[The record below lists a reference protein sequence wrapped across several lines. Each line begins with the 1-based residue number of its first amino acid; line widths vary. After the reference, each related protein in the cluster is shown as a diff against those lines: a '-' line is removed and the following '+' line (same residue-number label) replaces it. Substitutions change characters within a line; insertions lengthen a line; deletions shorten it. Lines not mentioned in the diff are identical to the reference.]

1 MNKYRVLKP
10 YPKQVT
16 NSGRLV
22 TLKKGDNVYLKKEA
36 QVLRLIELGFI
47 RQVVEIPKKIVKV
60 KPQLEVKSEERS
72 AEEASK
78 RQSKSEYLNKKN
90 KSQSDSNE

>member
-1 MNKYRVLKP
+1 
-10 YPKQVT
+10 
-16 NSGRLV
+16 
-22 TLKKGDNVYLKKEA
+22 
-36 QVLRLIELGFI
+36 
-47 RQVVEIPKKIVKV
+47 VVEIPKKIVKV